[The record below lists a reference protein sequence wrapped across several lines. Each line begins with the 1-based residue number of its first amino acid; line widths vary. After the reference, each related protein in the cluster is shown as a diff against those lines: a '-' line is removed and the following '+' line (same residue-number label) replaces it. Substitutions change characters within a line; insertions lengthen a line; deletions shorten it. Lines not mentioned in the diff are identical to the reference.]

1 MPQLQCLGSSEDRRT
16 NRWRVT
22 LSCNHPF
29 VPMTTMFAEQFVE
42 CSRCGKRAF
51 VNYNAIK
58 IDENV

>member
-1 MPQLQCLGSSEDRRT
+1 LSEDQRT

-42 CSRCGKRAF
+42 CSKCGKQAF
-51 VNYNAIK
+51 VNYNDIK